1 MINIQTIYFKY
12 LIGIL
17 LLLLFSSCEGGKGIP
32 AQKPKPS
39 AFGKANEI
47 VVISDRDMWEGRVG
61 DTLDFYLSSA
71 YPILP
76 APEPIFDLRYFSPE
90 DLEEKPIRKE
100 LRTLL
105 IIADLEDSHSPVT
118 KMLIDDI
125 GEERYNRAMKD
136 STVFNSV
143 GSDKWAQGQ
152 MIIYLYG
159 RGQENIISNIKKS
172 WKSIA
177 DRVGEFDA
185 KQIEANIYLPGYNRE
200 IENVIRNKYGIGMK
214 IPKSY
219 FIAVNEENDLWIR
232 LETDKYSANFIM
244 RKEKYESEEQLTK
257 AYMKALQDSLG
268 LKYVSTAIEGTYK
281 RTNDID
287 LPMFTERI
295 KDREDYTL
303 ESRGIWEM
311 EGDFLGGAFISRMIL
326 SPQQDSIFF
335 AEAFLY
341 APGRDK
347 RNTMQELHYILST
360 ADFIR

>member
-1 MINIQTIYFKY
+1 MIITKTAYIKYFTGML
-12 LIGIL
+12 LITFLYSCDAGSG
-17 LLLLFSSCEGGKGIP
+17 SSM
-32 AQKPKPS
+32 QKPKPS

-47 VVISDRDMWEGRVG
+47 VVISDKNLWEGRVG

-76 APEPIFDLRYFSPE
+76 APEPIFDLRHFSME
-90 DLEEKPIRKE
+90 DLEEKSIRKE

-105 IIADLEDSHSPVT
+105 VIADLNDENSPVT
-118 KMLIDDI
+118 RMLIDDI
-125 GEERYNRAMKD
+125 GEERYSRAMLD

-159 RGQENIISNIKKS
+159 KGQENIINNIKKS

-177 DRVGEFDA
+177 NRVSEFDS
-185 KQIEANIYLPGYNRE
+185 KQIEANIYLPGSNRK
-200 IENVIRNKYGIGMK
+200 IESVIREKYGIEMK

-219 FIAVNEENDLWIR
+219 FIAIDEGDDLWIR
-232 LETDKYSANFIM
+232 LETDKYSSNFIM
-244 RKEKYESEEQLTK
+244 RKEKYEREEQLTK
-257 AYMKALQDSLG
+257 TYMKGLQDSLG
-268 LKYVSTAIEGTYK
+268 LRYVSTSIEGTYK

-287 LPMFTERI
+287 LPMFTEKI
-295 KDREDYTL
+295 EDRENYTL

-311 EGDFLGGAFISRMIL
+311 EGDFLGGAFISRMML
-326 SPQQDSIFF
+326 SPQRDSLFF
-335 AEAFLY
+335 IEAFLY